1 MVFKDIVRADVLPL
15 SVLVSG
21 KHFEKWT
28 QVTSATLPCN
38 KQSTTS
44 PPLLSM
50 SASKN
55 LSSSPKSLY
64 TSILQDSDTTC
75 LLPRKSK

>member
-1 MVFKDIVRADVLPL
+1 MVFKDIVRADVLPR

-28 QVTSATLPCN
+28 QVTSAT
-38 KQSTTS
+38 
-44 PPLLSM
+44 
-50 SASKN
+50 ASQN
-55 LSSSPKSLY
+55 LSSSPKPLY
-64 TSILQDSDTTC
+64 TSILPDSDTTC